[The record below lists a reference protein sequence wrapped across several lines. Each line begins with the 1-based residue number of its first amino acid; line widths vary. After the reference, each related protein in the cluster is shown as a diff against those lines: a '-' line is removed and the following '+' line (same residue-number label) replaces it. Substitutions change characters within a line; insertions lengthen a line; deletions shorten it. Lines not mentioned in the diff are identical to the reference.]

1 MPEFAPTVVAALG
14 TTLLHFLWQGTLV
27 GIAAWAALLLLR
39 NARPQ
44 ARYLVACL
52 ALLACVL
59 LPAWTLLQAL
69 PDDAVASALP
79 VAPLVA
85 ADAAMPAT
93 ALPTP
98 LAAIAGEDAARLPWL
113 VLAWAAG
120 AAALGLRML
129 LGLAWVQALRRH
141 AQLEVDAGLQAR
153 LDALARRFGLR
164 RTVALQLLDGGETP
178 FAIGWWKPA
187 VLLPAAIAAR
197 MPLPLLEALLAHELA
212 HIRRHDYLVNLLQ
225 GVVEALLFYHPV
237 VWWLSH
243 RIRIE
248 REQVAD
254 RLAADVLDDP
264 RRIALALATLDC
276 LAAASPAAPTPALAQ
291 AAHGGQL
298 MHRIQQLIRPE
309 HRLVGGTFALP
320 LVGIVAMGIA
330 FQAYAQLGPEV
341 RVTTTDAV
349 AAPPAPPAPP
359 AAVDAPSP
367 PAPPI
372 APAATDAPAPPA
384 PPAPPSPAVAPPPP
398 PPTPPPAH
406 RGKGDGNGYALV
418 RAGQQG
424 FAMSGSS
431 DDIATV
437 RRLRQDIDGDFLWVR
452 RDGQGYVV
460 RDAGVLAKV
469 RAAWQPVDALDARM
483 QALQQRM
490 EPHQRELDA
499 LQSRMDRIAA
509 PTDSPEMRAA
519 EAAMQDLA
527 NRQESLAAKQSRLAA
542 RMARSDD
549 AGRDALHREMDALSR
564 EMDTLARQMDGHAA
578 VMERQSEA
586 MQHEAARMDAVG
598 REMEAAARP
607 MQAIGR
613 DMEALSG
620 QIEREAGIA
629 EKQVH
634 ALIDDAM
641 RRGLAT
647 PVPALR

>member
-1 MPEFAPTVVAALG
+1 MPEFAPVVVAALG

-69 PDDAVASALP
+69 PDHAVAATLP
-79 VAPLVA
+79 VAPLLAV
-85 ADAAMPAT
+85 DAAMPAT
-93 ALPTP
+93 TLPMP

-120 AAALGLRML
+120 ATALGLRML

-141 AQLEVDAGLQAR
+141 ATLEVDAGLQAR
-153 LDALARRFGLR
+153 FDALARRFNLR
-164 RTVALQLLDGGETP
+164 RTVVLQLLDGGETP

-225 GVVEALLFYHPV
+225 GAVEALLFYHPV

-248 REQVAD
+248 REHVAD
-254 RLAADVLDDP
+254 RLAADVLGDP
-264 RRIALALATLDC
+264 RRIALALATLDR

-330 FQAYAQLGPEV
+330 FQAYAQLGPEL

-372 APAATDAPAPPA
+372 APAATDAVVPPA
-384 PPAPPSPAVAPPPP
+384 PPAPPSPAVVPP
-398 PPTPPPAH
+398 PPPAH
-406 RGKGDGNGYALV
+406 RGNGDGTGYALV
-418 RAGQQG
+418 RAGQQR

-452 RDGQGYVV
+452 RDGKGYVV

-509 PTDSPEMRAA
+509 PTESPEMRAA
-519 EAAMQDLA
+519 EAAMRDLA
-527 NRQESLAAKQSRLAA
+527 GRQESLAAKQSRLAA

-564 EMDTLARQMDGHAA
+564 EMDTLSRQMDGHAV

-586 MQHEAARMDAVG
+586 MQHEAVRMDAVG

-613 DMEALSG
+613 DMEALGG

-641 RRGLAT
+641 RRSLAT

>member
-1 MPEFAPTVVAALG
+1 MTDLIPALG

-52 ALLACVL
+52 ALLACVA
-59 LPAWTLLQAL
+59 LPAWTLAQAW
-69 PDDAVASALP
+69 PDAEPAASTH
-79 VAPLVA
+79 V
-85 ADAAMPAT
+85 AT
-93 ALPTP
+93 AIAGTPGTTAGLPSP
-98 LAAIAGEDAARLPWL
+98 LAAIAGDDAARLPWL

-120 AAALGLRML
+120 VSALGLRML
-129 LGLAWVQALRRH
+129 MGLAWIHRLRRH
-141 AQLEVDAGLQAR
+141 ARMPVDAALRAR
-153 LDALARRFGLR
+153 FDALVERFGLR
-164 RTVALQLLDGGETP
+164 RVVELRLLADGDTP
-178 FAIGWWKPA
+178 LAIGWWRPA

-225 GVVEALLFYHPV
+225 GMVEALLFYHPV

-264 RRIALALATLDC
+264 RRIALALAELDRFGNTP
-276 LAAASPAAPTPALAQ
+276 SAPHPPVLAQ

-298 MHRIQQLIRPE
+298 MQRIRQLIRPE
-309 HRLVGGTFALP
+309 HRLVGGTLALP
-320 LVGIVAMGIA
+320 LVGIVAMGLA
-330 FQAYAQLGPEV
+330 FQASAQLGPEP
-341 RVTTTDAV
+341 RPATATTL
-349 AAPPAPPAPP
+349 APPAPPAPP
-359 AAVDAPSP
+359 AALDDNP
-367 PAPPI
+367 P
-372 APAATDAPAPPA
+372 PAPPA
-384 PPAPPSPAVAPPPP
+384 PPAPPSALDAGALPAPPAPPAPAIAPPPP
-398 PPTPPPAH
+398 PPAPPPAH
-406 RGKGDGNGYALV
+406 RSKHDGNGYALV
-418 RAGQQG
+418 RAGQEG

-452 RDGQGYVV
+452 RDGKGYVV
-460 RDAGVLAKV
+460 SDPGVLDKV
-469 RAAWQPVDALDARM
+469 RAAWQPVDALDDRM

-499 LQSRMDRIAA
+499 LQSRMDRIAV
-509 PTDSPEMRAA
+509 PKDSPEMRAA
-519 EAAMQDLA
+519 EAAMQELA
-527 NRQESLAAKQSRLAA
+527 GRQESLAARQSRLAA

-549 AGRDALHREMDALSR
+549 AGRDAMQREMDALSR
-564 EMDTLARQMDGHAA
+564 EMDTLSGQMDRHAG
-578 VMERQSEA
+578 VMQRQSEA

-613 DMEALSG
+613 DMETLGG

-629 EKQVH
+629 EKRVS
-634 ALIDDAM
+634 ALIDDAL

-647 PVPALR
+647 PVSTLR